1 MTCYP
6 DKVTQKINEVFMSGR
21 SMIRQNDKE
30 IHADK
35 IKMIIEPKN
44 FEAVGNV
51 KTIIKN
57 LGDSKNGKDGG
68 FL

>member
-6 DKVTQKINEVFMSGR
+6 DKITKKINEVFMSGR
-21 SMIRQNDKE
+21 SMIQQNDKE

-35 IKMIIEPKN
+35 IKIIVDPKN

-51 KTIIKN
+51 KTIIKD
-57 LGDSKNGKDGG
+57 LGNQENGKDGG